1 MYLETHVVFTR
12 LETILHNATHFV
24 IESAEDILTT
34 GISCVRCISDDIH
47 NHDSFLY
54 KIIDKLKKDLYEYL
68 KQELN
73 QSLPNI
79 EKTMDTSIDNILP
92 IESEEIKKLIN
103 ITINDILDELAKRI
117 NDFLESH
124 HT

>member
-12 LETILHNATHFV
+12 LEVILHNMIQST
-24 IESAEDILTT
+24 ENILTT
-34 GISCVRCISDDIH
+34 TIGDVSCVVDDIH
-47 NHDSFLY
+47 NHDSFVY

-68 KQELN
+68 QQELK

-79 EKTMDTSIDNILP
+79 EKKIDTSIDNILP
-92 IESEEIKKLIN
+92 IESDEVKTLVN
-103 ITINDILDELAKRI
+103 VTINDILEELSKRI

-124 HT
+124 II